1 MKTSVRQAPAQLAT
15 VGRSLGRSA
24 PYVFLRVTLP
34 LIAPGIIAGFCLVFL
49 TASTEL
55 TATLV
60 LQPPDT
66 VTLTTQFWAFQSE
79 TAYGAAAPYGLV
91 IIVLSMVPG
100 TLLAIWFDRLGQNR

>member
-1 MKTSVRQAPAQLAT
+1 MKPSRKTYRLAAL
-15 VGRSLGRSA
+15 GRSLGRSA
-24 PYVFLRVTLP
+24 PYVFFRVTLP
-34 LIAPGIIAGFCLVFL
+34 LIAPGLIAGFCLVFL

>member
-1 MKTSVRQAPAQLAT
+1 MAIRNGAT
-15 VGRSLGRSA
+15 LGRDQ
-24 PYVFLRVTLP
+24 LRPPLRRPLP
-34 LIAPGIIAGFCLVFL
+34 LIAPGLIAGFCLVFL